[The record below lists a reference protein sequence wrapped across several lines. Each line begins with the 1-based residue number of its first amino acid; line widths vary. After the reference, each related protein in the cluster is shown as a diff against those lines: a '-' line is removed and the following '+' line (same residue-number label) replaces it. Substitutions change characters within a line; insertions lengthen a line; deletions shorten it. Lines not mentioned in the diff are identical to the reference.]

1 MCEGITVVF
10 GAPSQI
16 SGATY
21 TDFPGES
28 RLSGIA
34 SIELRLPAQNRGT
47 MAERPGF
54 RPDRKGVWGLKS
66 APPARD
72 RGRLTQQKLREYVSE
87 RPGQTDL

>member
-54 RPDRKGVWGLKS
+54 RQDRKGVVGTEFRAS
-66 APPARD
+66 SPATEA
-72 RGRLTQQKLREYVSE
+72 GSHNKK
-87 RPGQTDL
+87 